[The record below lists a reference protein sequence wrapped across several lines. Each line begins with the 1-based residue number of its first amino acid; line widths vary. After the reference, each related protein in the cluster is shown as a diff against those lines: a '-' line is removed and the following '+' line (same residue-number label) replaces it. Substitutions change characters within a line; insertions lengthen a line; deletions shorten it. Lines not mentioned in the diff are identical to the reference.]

1 MTSFEVQESAATL
14 RKVQGGRG
22 RPPHTK
28 VVLQVGIHARGTWM
42 FTGTLID
49 ELIST
54 VERAETSF
62 RLDPEQESKLEYWY
76 AVAQNELANLG
87 TYELAG
93 VA

>member
-1 MTSFEVQESAATL
+1 
-14 RKVQGGRG
+14 
-22 RPPHTK
+22 
-28 VVLQVGIHARGTWM
+28 M

-62 RLDPEQESKLEYWY
+62 RLDPEQETKLAYWY
-76 AVAQNELANLG
+76 TVAQSEIANLG
-87 TYELAG
+87 SCELAG

>member
-1 MTSFEVQESAATL
+1 
-14 RKVQGGRG
+14 
-22 RPPHTK
+22 
-28 VVLQVGIHARGTWM
+28 M

-76 AVAQNELANLG
+76 TVAQNELANLG